1 MSQTLNPN
9 GTYYAYLRKSRAD
22 RDAEAHGEGETLAR
36 HEHMLQEL
44 AGRLHITISRFY
56 REIVS
61 AETIQDRPAVH
72 ELLHDISNGHCDGVL
87 VVEVE
92 RLARGD
98 TNDQG
103 TIAKCFKFSE
113 TPIITP
119 AKIYDPNDEFDE
131 EYFEFGL
138 FMSRREYK
146 TINRR
151 IQRGRTAS
159 VKEGKWIA
167 STAPY
172 GYERVKLKEDKGYTL
187 KILPEQAKI
196 IRLIY
201 DLYLNG
207 EVQEDGSK
215 KRLGHYLICK
225 KLDSMGIR
233 PANSKQWSPS
243 SIKDILNNHTYI
255 GKVCWG
261 KEIQR
266 NVFEDGKVKKIREKN
281 SDFQIYDGLHPAIIE
296 ESVFWQVQALKEA
309 RPISP
314 VVSNKIL
321 KNPLSGI
328 LRCGKCG
335 SLMTRVK
342 SSTKDN
348 YYSLMCPNRSCSN
361 VSAPLY
367 LLEEKTIESLKNW
380 LDGYHLTYE
389 NINVISLADEISI
402 KEDALRNCETEL
414 QSLQEQKKRTYDLL
428 EQGVYTVD
436 IFQERLALLTD
447 KISASEQKRL
457 RLQNSLR
464 QDRKTEYDMSSFIPN
479 VRHVIEAYRNTEDA
493 SAKNELLKNVLSHI
507 DYIKD
512 APNKKFQ
519 RNNANFQLD
528 VFPKLPEYKN
538 L

>member
-1 MSQTLNPN
+1 MSRTLNPD
-9 GTYYAYLRKSRAD
+9 GIYYAYLRKSRAD

-44 AGRLHITISRFY
+44 AGRSHIKISRFY

-61 AETIQDRPAVH
+61 AETIQDRPVIN
-72 ELLHDISNGHCDGVL
+72 ELLRDISGGGCDGVL

-103 TIAKCFKFSE
+103 TIAKCFKFSD
-113 TPIITP
+113 TAIITP
-119 AKIYDPNDEFDE
+119 TKIYDPNDEFDE

-151 IQRGRTAS
+151 IQRGRLES

-172 GYERVKLKEDKGYTL
+172 GYERVKIKDGKGYTL
-187 KILPEQAKI
+187 RILPKQAKI
-196 IRLIY
+196 VQLIY

-207 EVQEDGSK
+207 EIQEDGSK

-225 KLDSMGIR
+225 KLDSMGIQ
-233 PANSKQWSPS
+233 PVTGKQWSPS
-243 SIKDILNNHTYI
+243 SIKSILTNQAYA

-261 KEIQR
+261 KEVER
-266 NVFEDGKVKKIREKN
+266 KVFEDGKIKKVRQKN
-281 SDFQIYDGLHPAIIE
+281 PGYKIYDGIHPAIIE
-296 ESVFWQVQALKEA
+296 ESIFRQVQDLKKA
-309 RPISP
+309 KPITP
-314 VVSNKIL
+314 VTSNKIL

-328 LRCGKCG
+328 LRCGKCN
-335 SLMTRVK
+335 SLMTRVA
-342 SSTKDN
+342 SNTRDG
-348 YYSLMCPNRSCSN
+348 YYSLMCPNRSCKN

-367 LLEEKTIESLKNW
+367 LLEEKTIESLKKW
-380 LDGYHLTYE
+380 LDGYTLTYE
-389 NINVISLADEISI
+389 GANFVSIADEISI
-402 KEDALRNCETEL
+402 KEDAVQSSKDRL
-414 QSLQEQKKRTYDLL
+414 QALKGQKNRTYDLL
-428 EQGVYTVD
+428 EQGIYSFEV
-436 IFQERLALLTD
+436 FQERIALLTD
-447 KISASEQKRL
+447 KIHTAEQEL
-457 RLQNSLR
+457 AQLQEQLA
-464 QDRKTEYDMSSFIPN
+464 QDRKAEYDITSFIPK
-479 VRHVIEAYRNTEDA
+479 VRHVIEAYMDTDDA
-493 SAKNELLKNVLSHI
+493 AAKNAMLKNVISHI
-507 DYIKD
+507 NYVKD

-519 RNNANFQLD
+519 RDNANFQLD
-528 VFPKLPEYKN
+528 VFPKLPEYKD